1 MKAAEDAGQ
10 GGRAA
15 AERAPGHEAAR
26 GEPYDPRTV
35 QEKWQE
41 RWAALGPFRASD
53 DPADPRERFYMVDM
67 FPYPSGDLHMG
78 HAEAYAV
85 GDAMARY
92 FFQRGHN
99 VLHPIG
105 WDAFG
110 LPAENAAIRNNSHPA
125 DWTYKNIETQA
136 ASFARYAVSFDWS
149 RRLYTCDPAYYR
161 WNQWLFLRFF
171 ERGLAYR
178 KGGYVNWCP
187 KDQTVLANE
196 QVIAGRCERCGTEV
210 VRRVLTQ
217 WYFKITEYADR
228 LLADAEALEGNCP
241 DRVLTMQRNWIGRST
256 GADVD
261 FVVEGRDEPIT
272 VYTTRPDTLYGAT
285 FMVVAADST
294 LASELCAEGQR
305 AEFEA
310 YLAQVRKLTD
320 IERQSTDREKTG
332 VFLGVYAVNPVNGER
347 IPMWAADYVLPDYGT
362 GAIMAVPAHD
372 QRDLDFARKFG
383 LPVQIVVATDQ
394 PDPAATGVATPGDG
408 VLVNSGP
415 LDGLSKREAIDR
427 ITDILSGKGLGKA
440 AVNYRLRDWLL
451 SRQRFWGT
459 PIPIIH
465 CPSCGEVP
473 VPEEQLPVELPD
485 LRGADLTPKGVSP
498 LAAATDWVNVECPKC
513 GGPAKRDTDTMDT
526 FVDSSW
532 YQFRYTS
539 PRYEGGPFRQEDVER
554 WAPVDLYVG
563 GVEHAI
569 LHLLYA
575 RFFTKVLQDMG
586 LLSFGE
592 PFTRLINQGQVINRG
607 KAMSKSLGNGVDL
620 GEQIALY
627 GVDAIRLTMVFASPP
642 QDDIDWA
649 DVNPDAMV
657 KFLGRVRR
665 IAADVAAAGTPQ
677 RDFGDGH
684 RDLRR
689 VVHRIVDEVTRQV
702 ESFHLNVAVARLM
715 ELVSAVRKAIDSGAG
730 PADPAVREGAE
741 ALAVMLSLFAPYTAE
756 ECWEVLGGLDHVG
769 PDGIQSVA
777 RASWPVA
784 DPALLV
790 QETITCV
797 VQVNGKVRD
806 RLEVSPDITEA
817 ELRDLALA
825 ASGAARAL
833 TGLGI
838 QRVVVRPP
846 KLVNIVAALHAAEN
860 RYHLAEDGG
869 VIAED
874 RREGRVVGHQP
885 DVPVALLERLDGGLA
900 VDHGRDDLA
909 VLRVL
914 LLADDDPVPVGD
926 GSVDHRVTG
935 DLEHEQVALAD

>member
-1 MKAAEDAGQ
+1 MTAV
-10 GGRAA
+10 
-15 AERAPGHEAAR
+15 ERADEAKA
-26 GEPYDPRTV
+26 YDPRDV
-35 QEKWQE
+35 QDKWQV
-41 RWAALGPFRASD
+41 RWADMDPFRASD
-53 DPADPRERFYMVDM
+53 APDDPRERFYLVDM

-78 HAEAYAV
+78 HAEAYAI

-92 FFQRGHN
+92 WFLRGKN

-110 LPAENAAIRNNSHPA
+110 LPAENAAIRNNTHPA

-136 ASFARYAVSFDWS
+136 ASFRRYATSFDWS
-149 RRLYTCDPAYYR
+149 RRLATCDPEYYR
-161 WNQWLFLRFF
+161 WNQWLFLRFYD
-171 ERGLAYR
+171 RGLAYR

-187 KDQTVLANE
+187 HDQTVLANE
-196 QVIAGRCERCGTEV
+196 QVINGRCERCGHEV

-228 LLADAEALEGNCP
+228 LLADAAALEGNWP

-261 FVVEGRDEPIT
+261 FVVEGRDEPVT
-272 VYTTRPDTLYGAT
+272 VYTTRPDTLFGAT
-285 FMVVAADST
+285 FMVVAADSA
-294 LASELCAEGQR
+294 LAAELCTDAHR

-310 YLAQVRKLTD
+310 YLADVRKLTD

-332 VFLGVYAVNPVNGER
+332 VFLGVYAVNPVNSER

-383 LPVQIVVATDQ
+383 LPVQVVVATDA
-394 PDPAATGVATPGDG
+394 PDPAASGVATPGDG

-427 ITDILSGKGLGKA
+427 ITEILAARGLGKA

-473 VPEEQLPVELPD
+473 VPEDQLPVELPD

-513 GGPAKRDTDTMDT
+513 GGPARRDTDTMDT

-539 PRYEGGPFRQEDVER
+539 PHYEGGPFRQEDVER

-592 PFTRLINQGQVINRG
+592 PFTRLMNQGQVLNGG

-620 GEQIALY
+620 GEQIGLY
-627 GVDAIRLTMVFASPP
+627 GVDAIRLTMIFASPP

-657 KFLGRVRR
+657 KFLGRVWR
-665 IAADVAAAGTPQ
+665 IAAEVAAAGPAN
-677 RDFGDGH
+677 REFGEGN

-689 VVHRIVDEVTRQV
+689 VTHRVIDEVTRQV
-702 ESFHLNVAVARLM
+702 ENYHLNVAVARLM
-715 ELVSAVRKAIDSGAG
+715 ELVNATRKAIDSGPGA
-730 PADPAVREGAE
+730 ADPAVREAAE

-756 ECWEVLGGLDHVG
+756 ESWEALGGPVG
-769 PDGIQSVA
+769 PAGILSVA
-777 RASWPVA
+777 RSAWPAA

-790 QETITCV
+790 QETVTCV

-817 ELRDLALA
+817 QLRDMAVTAPGVTRALA
-825 ASGAARAL
+825 G
-833 TGLGI
+833 
-838 QRVVVRPP
+838 QEVKRVVVRPP
-846 KLVNIVAALHAAEN
+846 KLVNIVA
-860 RYHLAEDGG
+860 G
-869 VIAED
+869 
-874 RREGRVVGHQP
+874 
-885 DVPVALLERLDGGLA
+885 
-900 VDHGRDDLA
+900 
-909 VLRVL
+909 
-914 LLADDDPVPVGD
+914 
-926 GSVDHRVTG
+926 
-935 DLEHEQVALAD
+935 